1 VKFEENE
8 TMPPQARHR
17 ADTIAADKRADKG
30 FAAMTSTA
38 RHCTIDGDLDGGT
51 VERDAHLRPAS
62 RSGPQMAGQAAGPFD
77 IAAGAHGEPSSRAAL
92 LTGLLVLYPVLATV
106 AAIVAGLFL
115 AGANAA

>member
-1 VKFEENE
+1 
-8 TMPPQARHR
+8 MPPQARHR

-51 VERDAHLRPAS
+51 VGTDAHLRPAS